1 MRTTDPDLVAPA
13 IEFYNKNM
21 KVKVDPT
28 VWISDPTNIVL
39 TNDSGDLAIFEIGVK
54 NIYTG
59 HYFFKSRGRAAMN
72 AGRDFLDELFNTCYN
87 IPILMG
93 LVPLDNLGARWLS
106 RQLGFTSYGAMQ
118 FQDKNY
124 EMFIITKKEFNGK

>member
-1 MRTTDPDLVAPA
+1 MRTTDPALVAPA
-13 IEFYNKNM
+13 IEFYNQNGKI
-21 KVKVDPT
+21 KVDP
-28 VWISDPTNIVL
+28 VEWIANPTNIVL
-39 TNDSGDLAIFEIGVK
+39 TNDAGDLAIFEIGVK

-59 HYFFKSRGRAAMN
+59 HYFFKSRGREALN

-93 LVPLDNLGARWLS
+93 LVPLHNRAARWLS

-118 FQDKNY
+118 FQDNDY
-124 EMFIITKKEFNGK
+124 EMFILTKKEFNGK